1 MGASQKG
8 LNLIFENCT
17 GRGSDLPNGIDL
29 SDERLL
35 ALLARWNWSWHGE
48 FLHEYRKKFGHDVPV
63 FCNYIPISENF
74 FYQRMLYEFT
84 APHRNI
90 NKNDIYFFPI
100 GAFGNIDTCLGM
112 NENRTSSISLL
123 SDKTIELINNNS
135 NVFLLINH
143 MEEGYFT
150 KQNIMKLVSECRN
163 KNITSGKVVF
173 GTACYNAEEVIEQY
187 LNEIGTSY
195 AIKTVYYNWA
205 LESCSKHWRQILNR
219 PNDYKFYYDIS
230 HYESITTEEAVL
242 SKKDE
247 IRENRFLSFNNKLR
261 SHRMYFLSIL
271 NNINQLNNNLISYD
285 VTDLDKTQSKSS
297 CKGELENWVFTE
309 EEVNYYL
316 TSHDLKTEKQTV
328 DIENIR
334 DARGHGW
341 DRESSYINSYIN
353 LTTETLF
360 FEDCHYISEKIFK
373 PIANL
378 QPFVVIGSPFILK
391 ELKKLGFKTF
401 DSYWDETYDSETS
414 NVDRFRKLNNLII
427 DLSNKPIKEI
437 HDMYYKMLPDLVYN
451 QKLLLSYED
460 TKTNQIELVENLK
473 SFMPSGIRL
482 S

>member
-1 MGASQKG
+1 
-8 LNLIFENCT
+8 
-17 GRGSDLPNGIDL
+17 
-29 SDERLL
+29 
-35 ALLARWNWSWHGE
+35 
-48 FLHEYRKKFGHDVPV
+48 
-63 FCNYIPISENF
+63 
-74 FYQRMLYEFT
+74 
-84 APHRNI
+84 
-90 NKNDIYFFPI
+90 
-100 GAFGNIDTCLGM
+100 
-112 NENRTSSISLL
+112 
-123 SDKTIELINNNS
+123 
-135 NVFLLINH
+135 
-143 MEEGYFT
+143 
-150 KQNIMKLVSECRN
+150 
-163 KNITSGKVVF
+163 
-173 GTACYNAEEVIEQY
+173 
-187 LNEIGTSY
+187 
-195 AIKTVYYNWA
+195 
-205 LESCSKHWRQILNR
+205 
-219 PNDYKFYYDIS
+219 
-230 HYESITTEEAVL
+230 
-242 SKKDE
+242 
-247 IRENRFLSFNNKLR
+247 
-261 SHRMYFLSIL
+261 MYFLSIL

-360 FEDCHYISEKIFK
+360 FEDCYYISEKIFK